1 MTFDIDLNGLFL
13 SILDIYIY
21 IYTHTFII
29 KKNTTF
35 ENFKDV
41 YFKDVYFRLISK
53 RPVGYSVL
61 EMVSHVCT
69 G

>member
-21 IYTHTFII
+21 IYTYIHTFII

-41 YFKDVYFRLISK
+41 YLKNVYILKIYTLK
-53 RPVGYSVL
+53 MYILG
-61 EMVSHVCT
+61 
-69 G
+69 